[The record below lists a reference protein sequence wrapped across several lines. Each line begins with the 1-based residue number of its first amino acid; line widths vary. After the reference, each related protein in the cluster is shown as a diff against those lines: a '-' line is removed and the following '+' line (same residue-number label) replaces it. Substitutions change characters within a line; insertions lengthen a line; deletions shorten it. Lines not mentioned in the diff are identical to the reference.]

1 MSNVSIFSSG
11 KDGFFDLTHVGT
23 GERLKVQ
30 ESWAKYHPI
39 IEEGRD
45 CVIAYLGIYIVHC
58 TLYIV
63 HCTLCIVQ
71 CTYVKEIN
79 MTLCFK
85 CRPKTIQANQSM
97 TAYTHSTVTGQQHG
111 GGWTGK
117 VTNFPRKPSGRMI

>member
-45 CVIAYLGIYIVHC
+45 CVIAYLGRYNGYSGYVYVYVGTMYIV
-58 TLYIV
+58 
-63 HCTLCIVQ
+63 
-71 CTYVKEIN
+71 
-79 MTLCFK
+79 
-85 CRPKTIQANQSM
+85 
-97 TAYTHSTVTGQQHG
+97 
-111 GGWTGK
+111 
-117 VTNFPRKPSGRMI
+117 